1 MADPLAELL
10 EALRDEEK
18 IESEVLPLVQTM
30 GRNGMRIIYT
40 PKNYIRFSDTPG
52 APEMLH
58 DILKEAIRRGFTQV
72 VAVLLRPGI
81 TIHHDWKGSLLIDA
95 IVEGHVKIVNL
106 LIQAGANLEY
116 RVANDGT
123 LLNIAVEGLLQT
135 LRGPTSHQYSS
146 FVAIIRA
153 LLVAG
158 APRDIPRVQFIAPG
172 YMRNGEFEVND
183 RIEHIESLDISE
195 LIDMYTDLEPN
206 TARAIVALW
215 DVLLPPV
222 QQNILDTLRA
232 MQHISERRYFRA
244 IGLLRELPLPEDM
257 QANVIF
263 RNRNQ
268 GSEERSF
275 MRQPRIPVEF
285 TPGTGGLSLG
295 EELKIL
301 TSGPRYRHR
310 RKMALGNNNSEEE
323 RQAFLASNSSGLPPN
338 VNVKAELAQAAD
350 DNAANNL
357 ANAALAARGA
367 VGRRRRT
374 RKSYRRGHKQTFR
387 KNKL

>member
-1 MADPLAELL
+1 
-10 EALRDEEK
+10 
-18 IESEVLPLVQTM
+18 
-30 GRNGMRIIYT
+30 
-40 PKNYIRFSDTPG
+40 
-52 APEMLH
+52 
-58 DILKEAIRRGFTQV
+58 
-72 VAVLLRPGI
+72 
-81 TIHHDWKGSLLIDA
+81 LIDA
-95 IVEGHVKIVNL
+95 IVEGHVKIVKL

-222 QQNILDTLRA
+222 QHYILDTLRE
-232 MQHISERRYFRA
+232 MRYLSERRYSRA
-244 IGLLRELPLPEDM
+244 IGLLRELPLPEEM
-257 QANVIF
+257 RTNVIF

-268 GSEERSF
+268 ESEERSF

-295 EELKIL
+295 EELQIL

-338 VNVKAELAQAAD
+338 VNVKAELAQAMAD

-367 VGRRRRT
+367 VGRRRT
-374 RKSYRRGHKQTFR
+374 RKSNRRGHRQTFR